1 MNDLDP
7 QETLEWIEA
16 MEAVIERDGF
26 ERAQFLLRRLADRAV
41 TSGVDAPYM
50 AYTPYLNTIPPELEV
65 RSSGNQE
72 LESKIRSIIRWN
84 AAMMVMR
91 ANRDSSELGG
101 HIASFASSALLYDI
115 GFNHF
120 WQAPRTRSWW
130 RPGLHPGTFGSRDL
144 CQGFSR
150 RSDHRR
156 TDESLPSGI
165 HWKRSFILSPPLA
178 DAGILAVSNGLDGF
192 GSDHGNLPGSL
203 SKIPSQP

>member
-1 MNDLDP
+1 MTKMNDLDP

-41 TSGVDAPYM
+41 PSGVDAPYT

-101 HIASFASSALLYDI
+101 HIASFASSALLY
-115 GFNHF
+115 
-120 WQAPRTRSWW
+120 
-130 RPGLHPGTFGSRDL
+130 L
-144 CQGFSR
+144 
-150 RSDHRR
+150 
-156 TDESLPSGI
+156 SLI
-165 HWKRSFILSPPLA
+165 HI
-178 DAGILAVSNGLDGF
+178 
-192 GSDHGNLPGSL
+192 
-203 SKIPSQP
+203 